1 MAFLFFTAYRCSVP
15 WQFLFT
21 FPAFIPH
28 YNIENP
34 KHVLYFAGVLL
45 CLIFLIL
52 FFSLPKFCL
61 CSLYHYFSLIF
72 FLPLQEMAHILAQ
85 KQLRSII
92 LSVSLTMP
100 FPSSPLQCI
109 FPSLSLFIS
118 FRVYAS
124 AAEWYQKRKWH
135 LPCLP
140 LSHIAGYYL
149 LYLLS
154 HTCSPF
160 LFFILSLV
168 LNLISASPV
177 LSSDLCF
184 LILLIHS
191 QILLFSFLLS
201 RTAFLQNPCLV
212 FLTQKTHP
220 LSFTLFSHLTSPLPC
235 LTKSPLPF

>member
-1 MAFLFFTAYRCSVP
+1 MDILNCPLTVSAPLISTLCSLHCRRHQLVHLVSLFKIKFFFGMAFLFFTAYRCSVP

-28 YNIENP
+28 YIIENP
-34 KHVLYFAGVLL
+34 KHVLYFAGVLS

-124 AAEWYQKRKWH
+124 AAE
-135 LPCLP
+135 
-140 LSHIAGYYL
+140 
-149 LYLLS
+149 
-154 HTCSPF
+154 
-160 LFFILSLV
+160 
-168 LNLISASPV
+168 
-177 LSSDLCF
+177 
-184 LILLIHS
+184 
-191 QILLFSFLLS
+191 
-201 RTAFLQNPCLV
+201 
-212 FLTQKTHP
+212 
-220 LSFTLFSHLTSPLPC
+220 
-235 LTKSPLPF
+235 